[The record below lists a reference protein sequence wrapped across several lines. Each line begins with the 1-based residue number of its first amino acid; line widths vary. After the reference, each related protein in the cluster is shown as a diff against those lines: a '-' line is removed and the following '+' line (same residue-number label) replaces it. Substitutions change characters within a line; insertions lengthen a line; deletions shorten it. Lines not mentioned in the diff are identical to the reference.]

1 MDVKKMVDLGLKE
14 LNIARKLLIEY
25 KTRDALEILIS
36 LEKKRILKPGDQL
49 LCLLLKGTIYVL
61 AGQLE
66 DVIMVGELAYQ
77 MSQKQGKVTESISAL
92 IFKSYVI
99 QLGKIEEG
107 LDFILEAEKLINSLP
122 DKSSRFLLNLK
133 WELLQNKSWA
143 YFFKGDY
150 NKALEL
156 AQQSQTFLLPENFGD
171 NLRIPYTLMLI
182 GFIHLSSGKPNEA
195 LDYAMK
201 SLHLQKE
208 SGFRIGVA
216 YCLSLI
222 GDIYYNKGE
231 LNKALNFC
239 KQSLSIKEINNPIKT
254 GIFRILGT
262 IYQEKGELDRALK
275 YFKRAAKLAEELNLG
290 IEIEFNLMYIGG
302 VYRMIG
308 DYEQAIKYLERSLVL
323 SENGF
328 ILVMILSL
336 LRLIYIHLDR
346 GHHEQVEQYII
357 RLKELA
363 DKKESKIFTQA
374 YLMAKALL
382 LKTSGRIR
390 NHTEAEML
398 LKQIVEDEIIV
409 PQIHILSLIS
419 LCDVFLEELS
429 MSNNPE
435 VLEELNPLIMRLVNV
450 AENQASF
457 SWLAEAK
464 VLQAKMA
471 LIQMNVEEAKQFLTE
486 AQRIADLNGLNLLAA
501 KISSE
506 HDNLL
511 DHLNIWNTIKKD
523 DLTIAE
529 RIKLASFDGV
539 IDRLQNKSVVEPT
552 ELTPE
557 EPVLLLIITEGGS
570 LLFSNTFSDEFKVEE
585 DIISGFLTA
594 FNTFSSEIFSKG
606 LDRAKFG
613 ENTIILQSINSFLF
627 CYLFKGQTYL
637 AKQKLTK
644 FTERIQKKS
653 SIWETLEKCYKRNQ
667 LLEIKDSPYLENI
680 ITDIFIG

>member
-1 MDVKKMVDLGLKE
+1 MLDSRLEK
-14 LNIARKLLIEY
+14 LNYAIKLMLEGKY
-25 KTRDALEILIS
+25 RDALETITS
-36 LEKKRILKPGDQL
+36 LEKKGTLKPEDQLSSLILKGY
-49 LCLLLKGTIYVL
+49 IYSL
-61 AGQLE
+61 RGQYE
-66 DVIMVGELAYQ
+66 DIVKVGELAYQ
-77 MSQKQGKVTESISAL
+77 MSQKLGKVSESISAL
-92 IFKSYVI
+92 IFKSFVI
-99 QLGKIEEG
+99 FLGKIEEG
-107 LDFILEAEKLINSLP
+107 LDFVLEAEKLLNSLT
-122 DKSSRFLLNLK
+122 DKSSILISMQKGQLLH
-133 WELLQNKSWA
+133 NKSWS
-143 YFFKGDY
+143 YFYNGDL
-150 NKALEL
+150 NKALEIAL
-156 AQQSQTFLLPENFGD
+156 QALLLSEKFG
-171 NLRIPYTLMLI
+171 NKISIAYNLMLI
-182 GFIHLSSGKPNEA
+182 GYIYLSSGEPNEA

-201 SLHLQKE
+201 SLTLQRE
-208 SGFRIGVA
+208 LNNEAGVA
-216 YCLSLI
+216 NCLSLV
-222 GDIYYNKGE
+222 GDIYYNKGDF
-231 LNKALNFC
+231 NKALKFC
-239 KQSLSIKEINNPIKT
+239 ERGLSVKEINNPTKT
-254 GIFRILGT
+254 GTYRILGT

-275 YFKRAAKLAEELNLG
+275 FFKRAVKLAEELNLG
-290 IEIEFNLMYIGG
+290 LELEFNLMYIGG
-302 VYRMIG
+302 LYRRMG
-308 DYEQAIKYLERSLVL
+308 DYDQAIEYLERSLVL

-328 ILVMILSL
+328 TLVMILSL
-336 LRLIYIHLDR
+336 LRLIYIHLDKGSR
-346 GHHEQVEQYII
+346 EQVQLYIV

-363 DKKESKIFTQA
+363 DQKESRIFTQA

-390 NHTEAEML
+390 NHAEAEML

-419 LCDVFLEELS
+419 LCDLFLEELS

-435 VLEELNPLIMRLVNV
+435 VLEEINPLIMRLVNV
-450 AENQASF
+450 AENQTSF

-471 LIQMNVEEAKQFLTE
+471 LIQMNVEEAKQLLTE

-501 KISSE
+501 KISDE
-506 HDNLL
+506 HDKLL

-539 IDRLQNKSVVEPT
+539 IDRLQEKRVVEPT

-557 EPVLLLIITEGGS
+557 VPVLLLIITEGGS
-570 LLFSNTFSDEFKVEE
+570 LLFSNTFSEELKFEE

-613 ENTIILQSINSFLF
+613 ENTIILQSTNSFLF

>member
-1 MDVKKMVDLGLKE
+1 MVDLGLKE
-14 LNIARKLLIEY
+14 LNKARKLLIEG
-25 KTRDALEILIS
+25 KARDALEILIS

-49 LCLLLKGTIYVL
+49 FCLLLKGTIYVL
-61 AGQLE
+61 EGQHE
-66 DVIMVGELAYQ
+66 DAIKVGELAYQ
-77 MSQKQGKVTESISAL
+77 MSQKQGNVTISINAL
-92 IFKSYVI
+92 ALKSYVI
-99 QLGKIEEG
+99 LLGNIEKG
-107 LDFILEAEKLINSLP
+107 LDFILEAEKLINTLP
-122 DKSSRFLLNLK
+122 NKSSMLILPLQ
-133 WELLQNKSWA
+133 WELMQNKSWA
-143 YFFKGDY
+143 FFFKGNY

-156 AQQSQTFLLPENFGD
+156 AQQSQVFLSPEIIGND
-171 NLRIPYTLMLI
+171 LRIGSTLMLI
-182 GFIHLSSGKPNEA
+182 GYIYLSSGEPNKA
-195 LDYAMK
+195 LDNAMK
-201 SLHLQKE
+201 SLNLFKE
-208 SGFRIGVA
+208 LDHRIGFA
-216 YCLSLI
+216 NCLSLV
-222 GDIYYNKGE
+222 GDIYYNKGD
-231 LNKALNFC
+231 LNNALKFC
-239 KQSLSIKEINNPIKT
+239 NQGLSVKEINIRIKT

-262 IYQEKGELDRALK
+262 IYQEKGELDRAMK
-275 YFKRAAKLAEELNLG
+275 YFKKAVKLAEELNLV

-302 VYRMIG
+302 LYRMKG
-308 DYEQAIKYLERSLVL
+308 DYEQAITYLERSLVL
-323 SENGF
+323 SENNF
-328 ILVMILSL
+328 TLVMILSL
-336 LRLIYIHLDR
+336 LRLVYIHLDR
-346 GHHEQVEQYII
+346 GHRDQVQQYII

-363 DKKESKIFTQA
+363 DQKDSKIFTQA
-374 YLMAKALL
+374 YSMTKALL
-382 LKTSGRIR
+382 LKTSGRTR
-390 NHTEAEML
+390 DHTEAEML

-409 PQIHILSLIS
+409 PQIHIFSLIS
-419 LCDVFLEELS
+419 LCDVFLNELS
-429 MSNNPE
+429 MSSNPE

-450 AENQASF
+450 AENQSSF

-471 LIQMNVEEAKQFLTE
+471 LIQMNVDEAKQLLTE
-486 AQRIADLNGLNLLAA
+486 AQGIADLHGLNLLAA

-570 LLFSNTFSDEFKVEE
+570 LLFSNTFSDEFKIEE

-594 FNTFSSEIFSKG
+594 FNTFSSEVFSKG

-613 ENTIILQSINSFLF
+613 ENTIILQSVNSFLF

-644 FTERIQKKS
+644 FTESIQKKS
-653 SIWETLEKCYKRNQ
+653 SIWETLEKFYKRNQ
-667 LLEIKDSPYLENI
+667 ILEIKDSPYLENI
-680 ITDIFIG
+680 ITDIFIS